1 MFEHY
6 DDILDATYEIVLMFC
21 APVFVDFSLISVVCR
36 PMQRQP
42 SSFCSSR
49 ILVSKT

>member
-1 MFEHY
+1 MVDGIVQVTDINY

-36 PMQRQP
+36 PM
-42 SSFCSSR
+42 
-49 ILVSKT
+49 